1 MDFLYIA
8 GGFLLLFLG
17 GETLLRGSVALAER
31 YKLSKLLIGMVIVGF
46 GTSLPELIVS
56 VTAASGGVPDLALGN
71 VVGSNIANV
80 LLILG
85 VSAAINQVSCG
96 QSEISRDTLAVLA
109 ASVLVAACTFL
120 GSVPWFVGAGM
131 LLALIGYLVYA
142 YRTERTNI
150 LKEMR
155 FRGHVE
161 EDIGTPSLSLMM
173 AALLAC
179 AFGLFCLPVGADLL
193 VEGSTSIALRL
204 GIPDAVIGLTIVAV
218 GTSLPELATA
228 LVAAYRGHG
237 DVVIGNIV
245 GSNLFNIL
253 GVLGATSVI
262 APVPMEGRIASM
274 DVWVMLGV
282 AGLLYVAARTDKVI
296 SRREGALFL
305 VLFAIYVVWA
315 YIAVP

>member
-8 GGFLLLFLG
+8 GGFLLLFAG

-56 VTAASGGVPDLALGN
+56 VTAATGGVPDLALGN

-96 QSEISRDTLAVLA
+96 QAEISRDTLAVLA
-109 ASVLVAACTFL
+109 ASLLVAACTFL
-120 GSVPWFVGAGM
+120 GSVPWYMGAGM
-131 LLALIGYLVYA
+131 MFALIAYLVYA

-161 EDIGTPSLSLMM
+161 EDIGTPSLSLL
-173 AALLAC
+173 AAIAAC
-179 AFGLFCLPVGADLL
+179 VFGLLCLPLGADLL
-193 VEGSTSIALRL
+193 VDGSTSIALRL
-204 GIPDAVIGLTIVAV
+204 GISDAVIGLTIVAV

-262 APVPMEGRIASM
+262 APVPMEGRIAST
-274 DVWVMLGV
+274 DVWIMLGV
-282 AGLLYVAARTDKVI
+282 AALMFVAARTGKVI
-296 SRREGALFL
+296 SRREGGLFL
-305 VLFAIYVVWA
+305 VLFALYVVWA
-315 YIAVP
+315 YVAVP

>member
-8 GGFLLLFLG
+8 GGFLLLFAG

-56 VTAASGGVPDLALGN
+56 VTAATGGVPDLALGN

-96 QSEISRDTLAVLA
+96 QAEISRDTLAVLA
-109 ASVLVAACTFL
+109 ASVLVAVCTFL

-131 LLALIGYLVYA
+131 VFALIGYLVYA

-161 EDIGTPSLSLMM
+161 EDIGTPSLSLM
-173 AALLAC
+173 AAILAC
-179 AFGLFCLPVGADLL
+179 TFGLFCLPIGADLL

-253 GVLGATSVI
+253 GVLGATSVV
-262 APVPMEGRIASM
+262 APVPMEGRIAST

-305 VLFAIYVVWA
+305 VLFVIYVAWA